1 MNAAKSV
8 FRQVY
13 VTRVLWLLGAAL
25 LTACSSTKNIPEGDA
40 LFTGFTVEV
49 KANNDSSNRQK
60 EMETELSA
68 TVRPKPS
75 SSILGLR
82 PQLWIYNAFYTK
94 KQKGL
99 KHFIM
104 TKLGSPPVLI
114 SEVDTGSVNQVMQ
127 NRLHNRGYFNNSVSS
142 AITSKKK
149 KATIKWTAQVSE
161 PYRIRKIEYTL
172 NDSLVIHK
180 QIEQTQAESLLKP
193 GEPYDLQ
200 AMISERVRIDEALKN
215 QGYYH
220 FTPDALIFS
229 VDTTVGDRQVD
240 VLMRLKRDVLPRTL
254 TAYTL
259 DDIYIFANYS
269 IGDSLSVSDT
279 LDYKGYH
286 YIPNEDFVRARHM
299 LRNVFLE
306 KDSLYTRQ
314 NHLLTLNR
322 LAGLS
327 AYKFSNI
334 DYKIDSL
341 NNNKLDAFI
350 YLTPAFRKSLRVETQ
365 MVSKSNGFAGPGVTV
380 SFRNRNTF
388 RGSELLNVDV
398 TANFESQVGG
408 RGSGTTPEGEEQT
421 KQQSGLN
428 SYELGTQVT
437 LSIPRIL
444 SPFELPN
451 LRTEFVP
458 KTRIGAGFNF
468 LNRLA
473 YFQMNSYNASYAYN
487 WRPRKT
493 LTHDITPI
501 NLQYVR
507 LSNTTDEFDLRLAEN
522 PYLSRSFEDQ
532 FIIGSIYQMIYSTQ
546 VYQDRTSQV
555 YNSLVLDGSGNLLNV
570 FNSLQGTDRPT
581 VEEPRTLFGQTY
593 SQYVLANNDFRHYF
607 NFGKESQLVARLV
620 TAVGYSYGNSNTL
633 PFVKQFSIGGPNSI
647 RAFRARSIGPGTFF
661 DTTSSALSYF
671 DQTGDVKLETNL
683 EYRFP
688 ISGFF
693 KGAVFV
699 DAGNIWLLRDT
710 FDENGE
716 VVKPG
721 AKFSSKTFLNQ
732 LAVGTGF
739 GLRVDVEFFVLRFDL
754 GIPVQ
759 VPYEP
764 KGQRNVLND
773 FNFSFSGD
781 TGMVLNIAIGYPF

>member
-1 MNAAKSV
+1 MPQKPVS
-8 FRQVY
+8 RQVY
-13 VTRVLWLLGAAL
+13 FTHILVLLAAVYL
-25 LTACSSTKNIPEGDA
+25 SACSGTKRIPEGDA
-40 LFTGFTVEV
+40 LFTGFTVKV
-49 KANNDSSNRQK
+49 KGKNDSSNRQS

-75 SSILGLR
+75 GSILGLR
-82 PQLWIYNAFYTK
+82 PKLWIYNTFYTEK
-94 KQKGL
+94 EKGL

-114 SEVDTGSVNQVMQ
+114 SQVDTGSVSQVMS

-142 AITSKKK
+142 AITSKNK
-149 KATIKWTAQVSE
+149 KATIQWTANVSE

-172 NDSLVIHK
+172 NDSLPIHK
-180 QIEQTQAESLLKP
+180 QIKQAQPESLLKP

-200 AMISERVRIDEALKN
+200 NMTNERMRIDGLLKN
-215 QGYYH
+215 KGYYH

-229 VDTTVGDRQVD
+229 VDTMVGNRQVD
-240 VLMRLKRDVLPRTL
+240 MLMRLKRDVASRTL
-254 TAYTL
+254 KPYTL

-269 IGDSLSVSDT
+269 VGDSLSVSDT
-279 LDYKGYH
+279 LSYKSYH
-286 YIPNEDFVRARHM
+286 YIPNEDFVRARHL
-299 LRNVFLE
+299 LRNVFLVQ
-306 KDSLYTRQ
+306 DSLYTRQ

-334 DYKIDSL
+334 DYKIDTL
-341 NNNKLDAFI
+341 NNDKLDAFI

-380 SFRNRNTF
+380 SFRNRNAF

-408 RGSGTTPEGEEQT
+408 RGTGTTPEGNRQS
-421 KQQSGLN
+421 KQQQGLN
-428 SYELGTQVT
+428 SYELGTQVSLT
-437 LSIPRIL
+437 IPRIL

-458 KTRIGAGFNF
+458 KTRIGLGFSF

-473 YFQMNSYNASYAYN
+473 FFKMNSYNASYAYN

-507 LSNTTDEFDLRLAEN
+507 LSNTTEDFEERLAEN
-522 PYLSRSFEDQ
+522 PYLRRSFENQ
-532 FIIGSIYQMIYSTQ
+532 FIIGSIYQLIYTTQ
-546 VYQDRTSQV
+546 VYPDRTSQV
-555 YNSLVLDGSGNLLNV
+555 FNSLVLDGSGNMINAL
-570 FNSLQGTDRPT
+570 NSLRGVDKPT
-581 VEEPRTLFGQTY
+581 QDAPRTLFGQNY
-593 SQYVLANNDFRHYF
+593 SQYILANNDFRHYF

-647 RAFRARSIGPGTFF
+647 RAFRARSVGPGTYNIPDELSF
-661 DTTSSALSYF
+661 SYF

-710 FDENGE
+710 FDDEGNLN
-716 VVKPG
+716 KPG
-721 AKFSSKTFLNQ
+721 AKFNSKTFLNQ

-759 VPYEP
+759 VPYLP
-764 KGQRNVLND
+764 KGQRNVLSD
-773 FNFSFSGD
+773 FDFSFGGE